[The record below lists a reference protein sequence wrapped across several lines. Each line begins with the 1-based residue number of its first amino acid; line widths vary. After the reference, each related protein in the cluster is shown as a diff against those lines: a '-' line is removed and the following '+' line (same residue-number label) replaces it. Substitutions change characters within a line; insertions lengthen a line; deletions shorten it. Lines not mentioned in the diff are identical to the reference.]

1 MSEQS
6 SSSAAVE
13 AAQNVV
19 DSVASWDYSSEER
32 TVEESL
38 DSGLAEAGVRLDEQE
53 RRRVL
58 EELAALQE
66 DETAGTPTVR
76 AAEPVEQG

>member
-58 EELAALQE
+58 EELAALKE